1 MVEAR
6 YYEKKEKNVI
16 CRLCP
21 QNCRIEPD
29 SYGKCRIRKN
39 VDGTLFAEGYGH
51 TISLTNDPIEKK
63 PIYHFHPGKDILS
76 IGPNGCNLSCFFCQ
90 NWTISQSS
98 VKTRFF
104 SPEDLIK
111 TAKKTRSIGIA
122 YTYTEPLVWFEYL
135 YDCARLAHEQGIVNV
150 CVTNGYISPEP
161 LDELLPHI
169 DAMNIDLKS
178 IRNKFYREQCG
189 ATLKPVLRTIMTA
202 NALCHI
208 EITNLIITG
217 LNDSEEDI
225 TELVE
230 WIADVDNEIPL
241 HLSRYF
247 PHYQCD
253 APLTPLETLIK
264 AYEIASDRLTYV
276 YIGNARIEGTSDT
289 KCKRC
294 GNILISRDG
303 YSIRISGITNHKCSN
318 CGLLV
323 DLIL

>member
-16 CRLCP
+16 CKLCP

-29 SYGKCRIRKN
+29 TYGKCKLRKN
-39 VDGTLFAEGYGH
+39 VDGTFFAEGYGH
-51 TISLTNDPIEKK
+51 ITSLANDPIEKK

-76 IGPNGCNLSCFFCQ
+76 VGPNGCNLSCVFCQ

-98 VKTRFF
+98 VKTSFF
-104 SPEDLIK
+104 SPEDLVK
-111 TAKKTRSIGIA
+111 TAKKTNSIGIA

-135 YDCARLAHEQGIVNV
+135 YDCARLAHEQGLVNV

-161 LDELLPHI
+161 LDELLPYI

-178 IRNKFYREQCG
+178 IRNKFYHKQCG
-189 ATLKPVLRTIMTA
+189 ATLKPVQRTITTA
-202 NALCHI
+202 NDRCHI

-230 WIADVDNEIPL
+230 WIADVDIEIPL

-247 PHYQCD
+247 PHYQFD
-253 APLTPLETLIK
+253 APPTPLETLIK
-264 AYEIASDRLTYV
+264 AYEIATDRLAYV
-276 YIGNARIEGTSDT
+276 YLGNARIEGTSDT

-294 GNILISRDG
+294 GNILISRNG
-303 YSIRISGITNHKCSN
+303 YSVQVSGIINHKCSN
-318 CGLLV
+318 CGLSV
-323 DLIL
+323 DIIL